1 MKGWS
6 RRQRLKNDV
15 IFVVALVASCL
26 ARLPSRSVLRAM
38 GRIVGRVAWK
48 LARSSRRLAISNVMT
63 ALGMSEAEARRL
75 VRETFLE
82 LGWLLGDTIAL
93 LKKRELAD
101 LSFLPGARET
111 LEKALSEGL
120 GVVLVT
126 AHLGPWERLAASLV
140 ESGFALTTPVRVS
153 YDPRLEARV
162 VAPLRRNRGVEAID
176 RDAPGTPR
184 ALVRALRRGGIAG
197 FLVDVDTRVASVN
210 APFFGRPARTP
221 SGAARLAIGTGAP
234 VVAAFA
240 TRDGISVELLR
251 PASPRSAASDESVL
265 SLVSTMNR
273 AIEAAIA
280 REPTRWIWMHDRF
293 GSHKKQSSPA
303 LTELAAIPETE

>member
-1 MKGWS
+1 MTGWS
-6 RRQRLKNDV
+6 RRQRLKNDI
-15 IFVVALVASCL
+15 IFVVALVASSL
-26 ARLPSRSVLRAM
+26 ARLPSRSVLRALGRFI
-38 GRIVGRVAWK
+38 GRIAWLVAG
-48 LARSSRRLAISNVMT
+48 SSRRLAISNVMT
-63 ALGMSEAEARRL
+63 ALGMGAVEARVL
-75 VRETFLE
+75 VRATFLE
-82 LGWLLGDTIAL
+82 LGSLLGDTIAL
-93 LKKRELAD
+93 LKKRELAN
-101 LSFLPGARET
+101 LPFLPGARET
-111 LEKALSEGL
+111 LERARAEGR

-126 AHLGPWERLAASLV
+126 AHLGPWERLAAALV

-162 VAPLRRNRGVEAID
+162 VAPLRRNRGVDAID

-197 FLVDVDTRVASVN
+197 FLVDVDTRVASVT

-251 PASPRSAASDESVL
+251 PASPRETATDESVL
-265 SLVSTMNR
+265 SLLSAMNR
-273 AIEAAIA
+273 AIEGAIT

-293 GSHKKQSSPA
+293 ASHKKQASPA
-303 LTELAAIPETE
+303 LTELAVSESE